1 MRKSLS
7 YAGVTVAALFLAG
20 CSDMLAVRN
29 NNAPSVE
36 ASFST
41 AKGIELLVGGL
52 GVQLNNT
59 QRATESVNTQSKI
72 LSGESFASVANF
84 GMAARAQIPRSIIS
98 NELGNDNQGGNVAN
112 FNNFQRYARNASEAI
127 RRMELLRAA
136 GDSLSTADRRRA
148 YAMSYLVIGQALGYL
163 SLMYDSAA
171 IITPATA
178 PVDPSPTA
186 PVEALSGYAAV
197 NVAALAMLDSAIVY
211 STGASALPATW
222 ISRPGTTSGAV
233 LAQLARSYK
242 ARIRAGVART
252 PADRAAVD
260 WDAVIT
266 DAAAG
271 VTANW
276 DINIG
281 GTTGWGA
288 AFDAG
293 QAYVAGGWH
302 NVPMLYM
309 GMADTT
315 PTGPAGINSAGGF
328 GYIDWLKENIAFRRA
343 FLVRTP
349 DRRWMPGETRTAQ
362 RGGLANAAGTPLPA
376 TDCVGAVAGT
386 LGCPRYIR
394 NRNTGDVPLA
404 SWGESWYDHRRY
416 AATFAA
422 SLGTYTEISV
432 VEVRMLRAEGLIR
445 RNGAGDIAAAIAL
458 INMSRVANGLSDLSA
473 LTAATDIVPLNPGGG
488 ATNCVPRTPQPP
500 SYDFTACGTL
510 LEAMKYEKRIETMM
524 TGYGISF
531 TDNRGWGD
539 LITGTPL
546 HWPVPYQE
554 MQARQQAYYNG
565 TLVSTGPSTYGF

>member
-29 NNAPSVE
+29 QNAPSVE

-72 LSGESFASVANF
+72 FSGESYASVANF
-84 GMAARAQIPRSIIS
+84 GMAARAVIPRSIIS
-98 NELGNDNQGGNVAN
+98 NELGNDNQGGNLAN
-112 FNNFQRYARNASEAI
+112 YNNFQRYARNASEAI
-127 RRMELLRAA
+127 RRMELLRLA
-136 GDSLSTADRRRA
+136 GDSLSTGDRRRA
-148 YAMSYLVIGQALGYL
+148 TAMSYLIIGQALGNL
-163 SLMYDSAA
+163 SMMYDSAS
-171 IITPATA
+171 IVTPASA

-186 PVEALSGYAAV
+186 PIEPLSGYAAV
-197 NVAALAMLDSAIVY
+197 NTAALRMLDSAIAY
-211 STGASALPATW
+211 SVGMSDLPTTW
-222 ISRPGTTSGAV
+222 ISRPGATNAATF
-233 LAQLARSYK
+233 AQIARSYK

-252 PADRAAVD
+252 PADVAGINWTEVIN
-260 WDAVIT
+260 DAT
-266 DAAAG
+266 AG

-276 DINIG
+276 DISIG
-281 GTTGWGA
+281 GSTGWGA

-302 NVPMLYM
+302 NVPLLYM

-315 PTGPAGINSAGGF
+315 PAGVLPLF
-328 GYIDWLKENIAFRRA
+328 GYTDWLKENINFRRA

-349 DRRWMPGETRTAQ
+349 DLRWMPGNTRAAQ
-362 RGGLANAAGTPLPA
+362 QAGLANATSTPLPA
-376 TDCVGAVAGT
+376 ATCVGGGT
-386 LGCPRYIR
+386 CPRYIR
-394 NRNTGDVPLA
+394 NRTTGDVPLA

-416 AATFAA
+416 ATTFGAGV
-422 SLGTYTEISV
+422 GTYTDISV
-432 VEVRMLRAEGLIR
+432 VEVRMLAAEGYLR
-445 RNGAGDIAAAIAL
+445 RNGAGDVAAAIAL
-458 INMSRVANGLSDLSA
+458 INTSRVANGLSSLTG
-473 LTAATDIVPLNPGGG
+473 LTAMTDIVPLNPGGG

-500 SYDFTACGTL
+500 SFDFTACGTL
-510 LEAMKYEKRIETMM
+510 LEAMKYEKRMETMM
-524 TGYGISF
+524 TGYGISY
-531 TDNRGWGD
+531 TDNRRWGD
-539 LITGTPL
+539 LVVGTPL

-565 TLVSTGPSTYGF
+565 TLVAASGTYGF

>member
-7 YAGVTVAALFLAG
+7 YAGVAAAALFLAG
-20 CSDMLAVRN
+20 CGDLLAVRN

-72 LSGESFASVANF
+72 YSGESFASVANF
-84 GMAARAQIPRSIIS
+84 GMSARAQIPRSIIS
-98 NELGNDNQGGNVAN
+98 NELGNDQQAGNYAN
-112 FNNFQRYARNASEAI
+112 YGNFQRYARNAAEAI
-127 RRMELLRAA
+127 RRIELLRLA
-136 GDSLSTADRRRA
+136 GDSLPTADRRRSI
-148 YAMSYLVIGQALGYL
+148 AMSYLVLGQALGYL
-163 SLMYDSAA
+163 SLMYDSAS

-186 PVEALSGYAAV
+186 PVEPLSHYSAV
-197 NVAALAMLDSAIVY
+197 NVAALAALDSAIVY
-211 STGASALPATW
+211 AAGMTALPNTW
-222 ISRPGTTSGAV
+222 ISRPGTISAATFV
-233 LAQLARSYK
+233 QLANSYK

-252 PADRAAVD
+252 PAERAAVN
-260 WDAVIT
+260 WTAVINEAT
-266 DAAAG
+266 AG

-281 GTTGWGA
+281 GSTGWGA

-302 NVPMLYM
+302 NVPLLYA

-315 PTGPAGINSAGGF
+315 PAGTLPLF
-328 GYIDWLKENIAFRRA
+328 GYTDWLKENINFRRA

-349 DRRWMPGETRTAQ
+349 DLRWAPGNTRAAQ
-362 RGGLANAAGTPLPA
+362 QALASGGAGTALPA
-376 TDCVGAVAGT
+376 ATCVGGGT
-386 LGCPRYIR
+386 CPRYIR
-394 NRNTGDVPLA
+394 NRTSGDVPLA
-404 SWGESWYDHRRY
+404 GWGESWYDHRRY

-422 SLGTYTEISV
+422 SQGTYTDISV
-432 VEVRMLRAEGLIR
+432 VEVRMLAAEGYIR

-458 INMSRVANGLSDLSA
+458 INLSRVPNGLSSLTG

-500 SYDFTACGTL
+500 SFDFTACGTL

-524 TGYGISF
+524 TGYAISF

-539 LITGTPL
+539 MITGTPL
-546 HWPVPYQE
+546 QWPVPYQE

-565 TLVSTGPSTYGF
+565 TLVATGTSTYGF